1 MPRTGIEPARDLI
14 PRGPKPRVSASSTTS
29 ATTAYYNFF
38 EQLKPY
44 FYELSPSKT
53 SPCTLK

>member
-29 ATTAYYNFF
+29 ATLRIITFF
-38 EQLKPY
+38 GDESHFFMNYHRQKYHRRL
-44 FYELSPSKT
+44 
-53 SPCTLK
+53 